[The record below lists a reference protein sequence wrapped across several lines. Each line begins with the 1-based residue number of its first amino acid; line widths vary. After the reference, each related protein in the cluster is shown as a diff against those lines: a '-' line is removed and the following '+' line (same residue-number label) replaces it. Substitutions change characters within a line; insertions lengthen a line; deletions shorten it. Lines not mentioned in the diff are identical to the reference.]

1 MRIVFCDDDKA
12 FLEHFVKSV
21 SEYAVN
27 LKLPN
32 VELAAYLSGEELL
45 LNETRADIAFLDVEM
60 PGKSGLV
67 LCRHL
72 KEHNP
77 WVKIFIVTAHPE
89 YLDEAFDYG
98 VFRFIEKPVDK
109 RLLYDRLHKAFK
121 DYAKSTTEITIET
134 NNRVFT
140 LPANEIMC
148 FEYYKRGSIVHTIN
162 DSYRT
167 TRTIDYWEKNLNLPC
182 FYKSNRGYIVNM
194 RYVKSFSSADCKIRL
209 AYKDKAVM
217 AYLTSRKYT
226 DFKKAFYL
234 FKGGLL

>member
-27 LKLPN
+27 LKLSN
-32 VELAAYLSGEELL
+32 VEVVAYLSGEELL
-45 LNETRADIAFLDVEM
+45 RNETRADIAFLDVEM
-60 PGKSGLV
+60 PGENGLT

-109 RLLYDRLHKAFK
+109 RLLYDRLNKAFK

-182 FYKSNRGYIVNM
+182 FYKTNRGYIVNM
-194 RYVKSFSSADCKIRL
+194 RYIKSFSSEDCKIRL
-209 AYKDKAVM
+209 AYRDKAVM
-217 AYLTSRKYT
+217 AYLTVREYT
-226 DFKKAFYL
+226 DFKMAFYL
-234 FKGGLL
+234 FKGSLL